1 MTDSDLVNLAALGPV
16 LVDATGKSAWA
27 QPTAE
32 LVAGGKSNLTFL
44 LHCAAGDLVLRRPP
58 SGNVLPTA
66 HDMGREVR
74 VQRALADTNIP
85 VPRIVYFDEEG
96 TTLGYRG
103 YVMSRVQ
110 GHIIRDRMP
119 EGYATEP
126 ADRHRLGLALVRTL
140 ADLHQV
146 DYQEVGLAD
155 HGRPDGF
162 MARQIGR
169 WGKQWDASRE
179 QTVEAVEELRSLLSS
194 DVPQQQR
201 ATIVHGDFR
210 IDNVVMDPNDPGTV
224 AAVLDWEMST
234 LGDPLSDLGMFLF
247 YWVDPGEAQSAL
259 TPSVTDQPGFPTRA
273 ELRAEYARHSGLDL
287 SELSF
292 YEAFS
297 CFKAAVIAQGI
308 DARVKAGVMGGQDFG
323 DLSAAVRLCAERG
336 LAALHDPSPDQES

>member
-1 MTDSDLVNLAALGPV
+1 MTDADLINLPALGPI
-16 LVDATGKSAWA
+16 LADITGQSAWWET
-27 QPTAE
+27 TAE

-66 HDMGREVR
+66 HDMAREVR
-74 VQRALADTNIP
+74 VQRALADTAIP
-85 VPRIVYFDEEG
+85 VPQIVYFDEEG

-103 YVMSRVQ
+103 YVMSRVE

-119 EGYATEP
+119 DGYATSDE
-126 ADRHRLGLALVRTL
+126 DRHRLGLALVRTL

-146 DYQEVGLAD
+146 DYETVGLAG
-155 HGRPDGF
+155 HGRPEGF
-162 MARQIGR
+162 MARQVSR
-169 WGKQWDASRE
+169 WGKQW
-179 QTVEAVEELRSLLSS
+179 EATRDRPVPDVEELRSLLSG
-194 DVPQQQR
+194 DIPTQQR

-210 IDNVVMDPNDPGTV
+210 IDNVVMDPADPGTV

-273 ELRAEYARHSGLDL
+273 ELRSEYATHSGLDL
-287 SELSF
+287 SDLAF

-323 DLSAAVRLCAERG
+323 DLSAAVRSCAERG
-336 LAALHDPSPDQES
+336 LTALHTT

>member
-1 MTDSDLVNLAALGPV
+1 MTADDDLVNLPVLGPV
-16 LVDATGKSAWA
+16 LAHATDQPAWGEL
-27 QPTAE
+27 TAE
-32 LVAGGKSNLTFL
+32 LVAGGKSNLTYR

-66 HDMGREVR
+66 HDMAREVR
-74 VQRALADTNIP
+74 VQRALAGTSIP
-85 VPRIVYFDEEG
+85 VPRIVYFDEQG

-103 YVMSRVQ
+103 YVMSRVE

-119 EGYATEP
+119 TGYASGP

-146 DYQEVGLAD
+146 DYRQVGLAE
-155 HGRPDGF
+155 HGRPEGF
-162 MARQIGR
+162 MTRQIGR
-169 WGKQWDASRE
+169 WGKQWDATAD
-179 QTVEAVEELRSLLSS
+179 QPVPAVEELRSQLSA
-194 DVPQQQR
+194 DIPEQQR

-210 IDNVVMDPNDPGTV
+210 IDNVVMDPVDPGTV

-247 YWVDPGEAQSAL
+247 YWVDAGEAQSAL
-259 TPSVTDQPGFPTRA
+259 TPSVTDQPGFPTR
-273 ELRAEYARHSGLDL
+273 EQLRAEYAQHSGLDL
-287 SELSF
+287 SRLAF

-323 DLSAAVRLCAERG
+323 DLSSAVRLCAERG
-336 LAALHDPSPDQES
+336 LTTLQRS